1 MQNIENL
8 SDKNFSELLNLFRG
22 KECTLTLTN
31 GNSVT
36 GIIFA
41 DADYTKTLT
50 KLVRIEKIAGKDM
63 YDMIVPKEHIIGV
76 SFRRPEE
83 P

>member
-1 MQNIENL
+1 MQNIENV
-8 SDKNFSELLNLFRG
+8 SEKNFSELLNFFRG
-22 KECTLTLTN
+22 KECTLALTY

-41 DADYTKTLT
+41 DADYTRTMT

-63 YDMIVPKEHIIGV
+63 YDMIVPKEHIIGI